1 MIIILLT
8 ALMMLCGVS
17 IGIIVGLFL
26 AYAAWNRQENDAADP
41 DYSGGL

>member
-1 MIIILLT
+1 MTIILLT
-8 ALMMLCGVS
+8 ALALFSGIS

-26 AYAAWNRQENDAADP
+26 AYTAWNRQENDAADP